1 MSDRP
6 SFDKLRMSGMLRRL
20 VGQGVAGGQHFDPG
34 LAAVEGDLVAGSVEE
49 ANARVGVRLGPGAGD
64 GYAVQEDD
72 GFAAAGGLAQQVRGG
87 VAGAADR
94 RDDNGD
100 GSGLD

>member
-6 SFDKLRMSGMLRRL
+6 YFDGLRIRGEPRGL
-20 VGQGVAGGQHFDPG
+20 VGQGVAGGEHFNPG

-64 GYAVQEDD
+64 GYAVQEDG
-72 GFAAAGGLAQQVRGG
+72 GFAAAGGLVQQVRGA
-87 VAGAADR
+87 VAGEGGPRGATR
-94 RDDNGD
+94 GV
-100 GSGLD
+100 